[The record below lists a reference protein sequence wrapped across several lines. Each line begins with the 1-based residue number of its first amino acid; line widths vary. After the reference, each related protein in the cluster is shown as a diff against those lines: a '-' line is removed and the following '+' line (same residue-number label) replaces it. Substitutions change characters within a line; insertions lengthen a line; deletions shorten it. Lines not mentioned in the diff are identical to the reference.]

1 MRAHPTLFIAVIA
14 AGLSLAARA
23 GVAADL
29 PHIASMKDTF
39 GPAGHTGAGPCYLR
53 ADTGYSWAGDGGM
66 TWAGPVVTDAVTNVS
81 IGDTWLIEGGVGC
94 GSGSRGLRG
103 ELVLGYHGDRDV
115 DGRPAAGAVTGLAS
129 SADSLAL
136 MVNGYYD
143 LGNFRGFVPYLGA
156 GLGIA
161 WNSTDA
167 VVTTPA
173 GGRLAGESESSFA
186 WAVMAGVGY
195 QVSERAILDLG
206 YRYIDLGDATSGTGG
221 GVTAP
226 VRIHDLAAHEIKLGL
241 RYHFGGGHAPYPPQP
256 LK

>member
-1 MRAHPTLFIAVIA
+1 MTPADATRIA
-14 AGLSLAARA
+14 AMIVTGLLLAPGA
-23 GVAADL
+23 GRAADL

-39 GPAGHTGAGPCYLR
+39 GPGAAAGAGPCYLR
-53 ADTGYSWAGDGGM
+53 ADTGYSWAGNGDVTG
-66 TWAGPVVTDAVTNVS
+66 AGPIVTGAVTNVS
-81 IGDTWLIEGGVGC
+81 IGDTWLIEGGIGC

-115 DGRPAAGAVTGLAS
+115 DGTPASGVVTALATS
-129 SADSLAL
+129 VDSLAL

-161 WNSTDA
+161 WNSTDD
-167 VVTTPA
+167 VTLTP
-173 GGRLAGESESSFA
+173 GGVRLGGDSDSSFA
-186 WAVMAGVGY
+186 WALMAGVGY

-206 YRYIDLGDATSGTGG
+206 YRYIDLGEAASGAGG
-221 GVTAP
+221 TAP
-226 VRIHDLAAHEIKLGL
+226 VRLHDLAAHEIKVGL
-241 RYHFGGGHAPYPPQP
+241 RYHFGGGGHAPYPPRP